1 MPWQPEG
8 AHCAHQLIRGRAVGF
23 TRKLMSVS
31 SMGLV
36 DFRSDKE
43 RTAAY
48 TQAAKR
54 EAKKQTQLMR
64 QQTEAARAT
73 QQAAERASAAI
84 PPATPAPQLPP
95 AGWYPDPKD
104 QSVVRWFDGTQWT
117 DFTQP
122 HN

>member
-1 MPWQPEG
+1 MG
-8 AHCAHQLIRGRAVGF
+8 L

-31 SMGLV
+31 TMGAV

-64 QQTEAARAT
+64 QMAQ
-73 QQAAERASAAI
+73 QQAAAAAQQQYAQ
-84 PPATPAPQLPP
+84 PAPAPMPMPMPMPMPQLPP
-95 AGWYPDPKD
+95 AGWYPDQAD
-104 QSVVRWFDGTQWT
+104 TSMVRWFDGTQWT
-117 DFTQP
+117 GFTQP
-122 HN
+122 RT